1 MCVCVFGYVVACGC
15 LRLLVVV
22 TCFGVC
28 YCSCWCCSLQ
38 FAVVVVFVGGR
49 ACHGLHCPQIMH
61 KYGDNSAS
69 LLHAAVYAELQ
80 LCCCAC
86 HVRARQHN
94 ISWPHEHDSIVR
106 SLAMMPPFVWRDTSP
121 TEAACSKGFCVCGPR
136 VISACATAR
145 QYELSGSALT
155 CYASLVWEAARAA
168 VQHKA
173 PMIVEQHMTSKSPA
187 YMRRLVVGRTVR
199 C

>member
-1 MCVCVFGYVVACGC
+1 MFWYVVACGC

-28 YCSCWCCSLQ
+28 YCFCWCCSLQ

-94 ISWPHEHDSIVR
+94 TSWPHENDCNVR
-106 SLAMMPPFVWRDTSP
+106 SLAMMSHSFGGTRCPWKRPVPKALALATRVNCPWTRSEPTSP
-121 TEAACSKGFCVCGPR
+121 
-136 VISACATAR
+136 
-145 QYELSGSALT
+145 Q
-155 CYASLVWEAARAA
+155 RA
-168 VQHKA
+168 QLHLKQ
-173 PMIVEQHMTSKSPA
+173 IVLDA
-187 YMRRLVVGRTVR
+187 
-199 C
+199 